1 MRVIP
6 GNNPG
11 DERGEVEA
19 RLLALAARCVHA
31 RTESEALQGAV
42 EGIATTLDVGA
53 LAVVISPQDG
63 SLKITAWAGGD
74 EQLIDR
80 INDQRIAL
88 SADGLVSAAVMSA
101 TWIVQRDGG
110 EELRSQ
116 ILAAHPEAE
125 MFSASAAVPLI
136 GSAGTLGVFVLYAL
150 RETAFSARHME
161 ACMQLGSI
169 LAADF
174 ERRARHIRDLAQQES
189 AGDLLDYIVDLDEEL
204 TERAVIEKTA
214 RYFLEASTATL
225 AIAWRLVGNR
235 FVAHSIF
242 GNQAAAGFAATF
254 TANADA
260 NMPIGQGPLGRSA
273 RSGEFSYVKDA
284 LADRSFTPWMEI
296 AQAHGFRSVLALPL
310 LRDPK
315 ATFVVE
321 LYSERV
327 DAFSEGAIA
336 SMLAFL
342 PHAQNALRNALEA
355 GELRVIASDRA
366 VAVSAAGGI
375 SRSLDEA
382 EVVRSIARAGVEA
395 LGASFAI
402 AYLQNS
408 GGPNVAGGWNAPA
421 ELSARLSVSAADP
434 AFSFYPPVQ
443 AMREG
448 RYTTR
453 SNVTS
458 DSAWI
463 RLGWEQLAR
472 EHGFN
477 AVSAFPLLSG
487 GRPIGAVALFF
498 AERAPSLESEEE
510 IVRQLGLQGGAAI
523 EAARK
528 YEQAKSARNFLDRIL
543 EESNDAIVQFDL
555 HGNVVSWNKG
565 AERIFGMAR
574 DEALGK
580 LFYELPIIP
589 PDRRED
595 IRELLSRVS
604 RGEQVHVF
612 EVECRSSDGGRM
624 EVLLSAAPARDQHG
638 KIVGLVAFSKDISE
652 QKKQL
657 EQLARQNR
665 NLAVIRDV
673 IRALGRE
680 VGVGPIASKGLEK
693 LLEVLHLEAGRLY
706 VYDAADRRL
715 HNVAARGFGPEGTEP
730 VDVHADVTGEEGPL
744 ATAFVYR
751 QTMLTTDAASARL
764 EHPYLSH
771 RSLSDVTSILT
782 KPLTLGEEP
791 IGAVQV
797 FGLDGRRFS
806 SDDQSIFHAVG
817 EELAVALRHARMLD
831 ETTRMAITDPLTGLY
846 NYRFTQD
853 VLRKRLSEARRRKR
867 PLSVVMV
874 DVDGLAEINEREG
887 REFGDQVLRQFG
899 NVLVGSVRISDIVA
913 RYGGDEFIVLLPE
926 TQLSDAVMLAER
938 MAARIAQTEWP
949 VRESEASVTASL
961 GVASFPEAGSQMQML
976 LKAADAALYRAKQA
990 GRNTVHPR
998 LDTLPRFAG

>member
-1 MRVIP
+1 M
-6 GNNPG
+6 
-11 DERGEVEA
+11 
-19 RLLALAARCVHA
+19 
-31 RTESEALQGAV
+31 
-42 EGIATTLDVGA
+42 
-53 LAVVISPQDG
+53 
-63 SLKITAWAGGD
+63 
-74 EQLIDR
+74 
-80 INDQRIAL
+80 
-88 SADGLVSAAVMSA
+88 
-101 TWIVQRDGG
+101 
-110 EELRSQ
+110 
-116 ILAAHPEAE
+116 
-125 MFSASAAVPLI
+125 
-136 GSAGTLGVFVLYAL
+136 
-150 RETAFSARHME
+150 
-161 ACMQLGSI
+161 
-169 LAADF
+169 
-174 ERRARHIRDLAQQES
+174 
-189 AGDLLDYIVDLDEEL
+189 L
-204 TERAVIEKTA
+204 T
-214 RYFLEASTATL
+214 
-225 AIAWRLVGNR
+225 
-235 FVAHSIF
+235 
-242 GNQAAAGFAATF
+242 
-254 TANADA
+254 
-260 NMPIGQGPLGRSA
+260 
-273 RSGEFSYVKDA
+273 
-284 LADRSFTPWMEI
+284 
-296 AQAHGFRSVLALPL
+296 
-310 LRDPK
+310 
-315 ATFVVE
+315 
-321 LYSERV
+321 
-327 DAFSEGAIA
+327 
-336 SMLAFL
+336 FL
-342 PHAQNALRNALEA
+342 PHAQNALRSALDADALRGLARDRDVAASA
-355 GELRVIASDRA
+355 GS
-366 VAVSAAGGI
+366 GI

-382 EVVRSIARAGVEA
+382 EVVRSIARAGVET

-402 AYLQNS
+402 AYVQN
-408 GGPNVAGGWNAPA
+408 GAGPNVAGGWNAPA
-421 ELSARLSVSAADP
+421 ELSARLSVSTTDP

-443 AMREG
+443 AIREA
-448 RYTTR
+448 RYIVR
-453 SNVTS
+453 SNVTN

-477 AVSAFPLLSG
+477 AVSAFPLVSG
-487 GRPIGAVALFF
+487 GRAVGAVALFF

-555 HGNVVSWNKG
+555 HGSVVSWNKG

-595 IRELLSRVS
+595 IRELLSRVG
-604 RGEQVHVF
+604 RGEHVHVF
-612 EVECRSSDGGRM
+612 EVECRNREGGRM
-624 EVLLSAAPARDQHG
+624 EVLLSAAPARDQQG

-680 VGVGPIASKGLEK
+680 VGVGPIAGKGLEK
-693 LLEVLHLEAGRLY
+693 LLEVLNLDVGRLY

-715 HNVAARGFGPEGTEP
+715 HNVAQRGFTPDGAEP
-730 VDVHADVTGEEGPL
+730 VDVVADGTGEEGPL

-751 QTMLTTDAASARL
+751 QTMLTTDAESSRL
-764 EHPYLSH
+764 EHPHLAH
-771 RSLSDVTSILT
+771 GSLADVTSILT
-782 KPLTLGEEP
+782 KPLTLGGDA

-806 SDDQSIFHAVG
+806 ADDQSIFHAVG

-846 NYRFTQD
+846 NYRFAQD

-874 DVDGLAEINEREG
+874 DVDGLAEINDRRG

-899 NVLVGSVRISDIVA
+899 NVLLGSVRISDIVA

-938 MAARIAQTEWP
+938 MAARIGQTEWP
-949 VRESEASVTASL
+949 GPDADVSITASL

-976 LKAADAALYRAKQA
+976 LKGADAALYRAKQA
-990 GRNTVHPR
+990 GRNMVYPR